1 MNLFI
6 GCAVWAYK
14 DWVGTLYPQGTR
26 AADFLKIYSRRFS
39 SVEGNTTF
47 YAIPKQDTVT
57 RWVQQTP
64 PEFEFCLKL
73 PRDITHNNLLSPKIP
88 DALNFVNRVKP
99 LADGKR
105 LGPMFAQLPP
115 SYSPT
120 AIEDLR
126 TFIEAWQQTGIEL
139 AIEVRNQNWF
149 VEPHTTELTTLLEK
163 FGVGRVL
170 LDTRPIYNCE
180 DNPQLHSERKKPQL
194 PVHFSVTA
202 PFSLIRFISHPNLLE
217 NQSYMEEWAIY
228 IKKWLEEEKRI
239 YLFIHCP
246 QEEHSPRNACHFH
259 EILGKTGI
267 QIPPLPS
274 WDDPDIS
281 PKQLSLW

>member
-1 MNLFI
+1 MKFFI

-14 DWVGTLYPQGTR
+14 DWVGELYPQGTR
-26 AADFLKIYSRRFS
+26 AADFLQVYSRRFT

-47 YAIPKQDTVT
+47 YAVPKQDTVA
-57 RWVQQTP
+57 RWVNQTP
-64 PEFEFCLKL
+64 PGFEFCLKL
-73 PRDITHNNLLSPKIP
+73 PRDVTHNNLLTPKI
-88 DALNFVNRVKP
+88 DHALNFVNRVKL
-99 LADGKR
+99 LANGNR
-105 LGPMFAQLPP
+105 LGPIFAQLPP
-115 SYSPT
+115 SYPPT
-120 AIEDLR
+120 AIDDLR

-149 VEPHTTELTTLLEK
+149 VEPHVTELTTLLEQ

-180 DNPQLHSERKKPQL
+180 DNPQVHSERKKPKL
-194 PVHFSVTA
+194 PIHFSVTA
-202 PFSLIRFISHPNLLE
+202 DFSLIRFISHPNLSN
-217 NQSYMEEWAIY
+217 NQSYMEEWAVY
-228 IKKWLEEEKRI
+228 IKEWLEQGKRI

-246 QEEHSPRNACHFH
+246 QEEHSPRNARHFH
-259 EILGKTGI
+259 EILEKIGI

-274 WDDPDIS
+274 WDDSDNS

>member
-1 MNLFI
+1 MKFFI

-14 DWVGTLYPQGTR
+14 DWVGELYPQGTR
-26 AADFLKIYSRRFS
+26 AADFLHAYSRRFS

-47 YAIPKQDTVT
+47 YAVPKQDTVA
-57 RWVQQTP
+57 RWANQTP
-64 PEFEFCLKL
+64 PGFEFCLKL
-73 PRDITHNNLLSPKIP
+73 PRDITHNNLLTPKIS
-88 DALNFVNRVKP
+88 DALNFVERVKI
-99 LADGKR
+99 LKNGNR
-105 LGPMFAQLPP
+105 LGPIFAQLPP
-115 SYSPT
+115 SYPST
-120 AIEDLR
+120 LIDDL
-126 TFIEAWQQTGIEL
+126 TNFLEAWQQTGVEL
-139 AIEVRNQNWF
+139 AIEVRECNWF
-149 VEPHTTELTTLLEK
+149 VEPQATQLTALLEK

-180 DNPQLHSERKKPQL
+180 DNPQLHSERKKPKL

-202 PFSLIRFISHPNLLE
+202 PFSLIRFISHPNLPE

-228 IKKWLEEEKRI
+228 IKKWLEEGKRI

-246 QEEHSPRNACHFH
+246 QEEHSPRNARHFH
-259 EILGKTGI
+259 KILEETGI

-274 WDDPDIS
+274 WDDSDNS